1 MRTLISCAAA
11 LGFLFSGLAL
21 AQQRELSPERKADT
35 EALRAIAS
43 ATPALPGRIVDV
55 KVARELTGPSAVAAD
70 AKGNIYVLHR
80 PAEAKPPQDG
90 DPIMVFD
97 AAGAFLRSFGKGMY
111 TIPHGIK
118 VAPDGSVWTIDSST
132 SVVLKFSA
140 EGKPLMKVDVGG
152 IPDPK
157 RAFCGA
163 TDIAF
168 AKDGRFF
175 ISDGYCNSRVIEYAP
190 DGGKIKEWGARGVG
204 PGQFMNVHAI
214 SIADDGTLYVADR
227 ENGRAQWFDQGGKF
241 LGEKKFG
248 GQLFSIAAAPDGGVY
263 VGTQPRDVEFATDPF
278 LFKFDPKS
286 GRIIGKIDMPA
297 HQLSLGPGGALYP
310 GTRRRGVQIFQPQ

>member
-1 MRTLISCAAA
+1 MRHLVSSAIVV
-11 LGFLFSGLAL
+11 GLL
-21 AQQRELSPERKADT
+21 LSSPGTAQQRELSPERKADT
-35 EALRAIAS
+35 AALRAIAK
-43 ATPALPGRIVDV
+43 ATPDLPGRIIDV
-55 KVARELTGPSAVAAD
+55 KVDRELIGPSAVAAD
-70 AKGNIYVLHR
+70 KNGNIYVLHR
-80 PAEAKPPQDG
+80 PSEAKPPQDG

-97 AAGAFLRSFGKGMY
+97 AKGNFLRAFGKGMY

-118 VAPDGSVWTIDSST
+118 VDPDGNVWTIDSST
-132 SVVLKFSA
+132 SMVLKFSP
-140 EGKPLMKVDVGG
+140 EGKRLMEIDVGG

-168 AKDGRFF
+168 AKDGNLF
-175 ISDGYCNSRVIEYAP
+175 IADGYCNSRVIEYTAA
-190 DGGKIKEWGARGVG
+190 GKKVKEWGARGVG

-214 SIADDGTLYVADR
+214 SMAADGTLYVADR
-227 ENGRAQWFDQGGKF
+227 ENGRVQWFDRGGMY

-248 GQLFSIAAAPDGGVY
+248 GQLFSVAAAGDGVY

-286 GRIIGKIDMPA
+286 GKIIGKVDMPA
-297 HQLSLGPGGALYP
+297 HQLSLGPNGQLYP
-310 GTRRRGVQIFQPQ
+310 GTRRRGVQIFQPN